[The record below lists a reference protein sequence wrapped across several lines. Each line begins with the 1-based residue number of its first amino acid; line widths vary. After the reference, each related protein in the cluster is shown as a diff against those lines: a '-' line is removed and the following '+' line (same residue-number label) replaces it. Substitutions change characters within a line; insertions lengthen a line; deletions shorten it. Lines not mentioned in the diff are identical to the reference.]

1 MSSFTYCPLIWIYCS
16 KTSNNLINKIH
27 KGSLRVIYEMEDT
40 NFEDSLIKDSSW
52 TIHENNIQ
60 TFLIEIY
67 NSLNYI
73 SPPIMKEFFDL
84 EVTPYSLRNNNLL
97 RLLKK
102 NTSRYDTEALG
113 FKRSII
119 WNPVPNRHINLIFL
133 NKFKQQIKMW
143 KSTTYTCKLCK
154 GYQTFLLKST
164 LILYFL
170 LKLVLLVILLQL
182 FFNPTENKVN
192 EMKWKHVRLKAA
204 VCRSVNFW

>member
-1 MSSFTYCPLIWIYCS
+1 
-16 KTSNNLINKIH
+16 
-27 KGSLRVIYEMEDT
+27 MEDT

-164 LILYFL
+164 RILYFL

-192 EMKWKHVRLKAA
+192 EMK
-204 VCRSVNFW
+204 